1 MTAFPLDQ
9 FRVVLVQVLTESK
22 NLLLNLLPQKKKISH
37 FYTYWPLFGDVQL
50 CQDPQGVDPK
60 TRFKCK
66 WCLQGRVWE

>member
-22 NLLLNLLPQKKKISH
+22 IYYLTYYLKRKKISR